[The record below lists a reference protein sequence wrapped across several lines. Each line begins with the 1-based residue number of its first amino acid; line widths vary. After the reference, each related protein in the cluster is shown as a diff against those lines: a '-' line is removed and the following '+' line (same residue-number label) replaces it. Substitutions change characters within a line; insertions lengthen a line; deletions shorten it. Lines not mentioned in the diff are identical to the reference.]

1 VRLAYFTHSLVSCWN
16 HGNAHFL
23 RGVITELQ
31 TRGHEIEVHEPR
43 ASWSRSNLVHDHGE
57 APLASFREAFP
68 QLRAQLYDYECVDVE
83 ELVAGCDVAI
93 VHEWNQPWVVG
104 ELGRVRR
111 RNPRLRLLFHDTHHR
126 MATAPHE
133 LERYDLSEYDGVLA
147 YGRMIADLYAR
158 RSHRAWVWHEA
169 ADTRVFTPLP
179 AVEKRGDLVWVGNWG
194 DGERTDELREF
205 LLRPAKRLRLRG
217 SVFGVRYPSR
227 AVRSVERSGLKY
239 RGWVAN
245 YRVPEIF
252 AEHRA
257 TVHVPRRPYRE
268 QLRGIPT
275 IRPFEA
281 LACGIPLVSAPWD
294 DVEELF
300 TPGRDFLVARDGRE
314 MREHLRL
321 IVHDDDAARSLAS
334 HGLETIRTRH
344 TCVHRVDELLAIC
357 AEVGVPELVA

>member
-1 VRLAYFTHSLVSCWN
+1 MRIAYFTHSLVSCWN

-31 TRGHEIEVHEPR
+31 ERGHDVVVYEPR
-43 ASWSRSNLVHDHGE
+43 TAWSRRSLLQDHGE
-57 APLASFREAFP
+57 APLAMFRDAFP
-68 QLRAQLYDYECVDVE
+68 HLRARFYDYETVDVD
-83 ELVAGCDVAI
+83 ELGDGCDIVI
-93 VHEWNQPWVVG
+93 VHEWNEPWLVG
-104 ELGRVRR
+104 ELGRARR
-111 RNPRLRLLFHDTHHR
+111 RGGRFRLLFHDTHHR

-133 LERYDLSEYDGVLA
+133 MERFDLSEYDGVLA
-147 YGRMIADLYAR
+147 YGRVIAELYTR
-158 RSHRAWVWHEA
+158 HGQTAWTWHEA

-194 DGERTDELREF
+194 DGERTEELREF
-205 LLRPAKRLRLRG
+205 LLRPARKLRLRG
-217 SVFGVRYPSR
+217 SVFGVRYPASAAR
-227 AVRSVERSGLKY
+227 AVEKSGLRY

-245 YRVPEIF
+245 YRVPEIY

-268 QLRGIPT
+268 VLPGIPT

-294 DVEELF
+294 DVEGLF
-300 TPGRDFLVARDGRE
+300 TPGTDFLVAHDARE

-321 IVHDDDAARSLAS
+321 LVNDEDAARALSA
-334 HGLETIRTRH
+334 HGLKTIRARH
-344 TCVHRVDELLAIC
+344 TCAHRVDELLAIC
-357 AEVGVPELVA
+357 KKLGVRELK